1 MLLEADD
8 IEFAGLPADV
18 DLNTTDDDRWR
29 FRIGCPSCAHVN
41 DAPGIFLGR
50 KVRCLKCQHN
60 FIAEWGEPVSTK
72 AV

>member
-1 MLLEADD
+1 MDHVARLAIHKEANVC
-8 IEFAGLPADV
+8 PC
-18 DLNTTDDDRWR
+18 WR